1 MSNASVLQ
9 SVIQPRPQSPP
20 PMLRPL
26 AQGPT
31 LLDEEVIGNDPDD
44 LDALLSVLVENAPV
58 AMAMFDRH
66 MHYLLA
72 NRQWIVDFGLQE
84 AVPLLGR
91 SQFEVFPHLHSG
103 WRSVYDRALQGHV
116 VRSEQDITE
125 GPDGQPMIFR
135 WEVRPWR
142 RQRDADVG
150 GVMVTC
156 EKFTPVRL
164 PAEVEPQPSVESEL
178 SATAAPV
185 RTMVESYLQCDL
197 PVLLVDVDGVIQQA
211 NDAAMKLAL
220 ARGIRPGVTHVWEA
234 FGTEQDA
241 AQLRVETITAVA
253 QALGSEGQAPSSV
266 VVRDPLNRPG
276 KKMHWAT
283 SCMDGLDHETG
294 VMFLGV
300 TVDVPP
306 PQPASAAAPAV
317 NLHVS
322 TAAMEAAFQLEKRQL
337 EEQIAA
343 SAKEVRLLQDME
355 QAFKRR
361 ELRQREVLDT
371 MPCGLL
377 VLDERGRPIFQNA
390 HVRDL
395 FGRELKPGD
404 SIEDW
409 LTQACRN
416 EAHRD
421 EVATIWRESV
431 WRRQLT
437 RVVSLSTADGLLKD
451 FEFRP
456 APLPSHGLL
465 VTIHDVTESCRLEE
479 MLRSTE
485 AKFRSLLH
493 DAPGA
498 VLLTDPTGTI
508 FDANAA
514 AERLLGRP
522 RSELRRTS
530 IDDWLDHDSVQA
542 RRRELRQL
550 SANNASR
557 PPISIALSDGDQAC
571 SMKLACICDGE
582 GRVHSVVHFI
592 ESAPV
597 PTVQPIAVA
606 SPAPVAPELPKPEST
621 QLVRRQVTLLR
632 ATSQGRI
639 IDWSDEAME
648 IFGWTAAEAR
658 QRSLHQLFRPSDAT
672 GFYFDLQNLLAQ
684 PDASVEWVSYGK
696 EGRSAAQTFH
706 LQQLANEQIEVAV
719 TRDVAEP
726 TGASEIKLTI
736 AGEGSPRWQLADLD
750 RERLLLT
757 ETHHRIQNHLQLISS
772 MLNLQ
777 GNSLESGDAR
787 QVLRSSQNRVRAISA
802 LHQHLYQL
810 ALDPEVP
817 FGQFVEDL
825 VKRLRDCYDR
835 PASQVEVQVQVD
847 DCRLREEWVLPVA
860 LILNEAVS
868 NALKHGF
875 PDGRRGR
882 LSISVSTTGAEGQ
895 VLVQDDGVGLPEGF
909 DEGDNVGLGL
919 KVIGVFADQM
929 NSSVN
934 LKNMAD
940 SGVVFDLRFPITC
953 VNN

>member
-1 MSNASVLQ
+1 MSNASVLH
-9 SVIQPRPQSPP
+9 SVIHPRPPAPP
-20 PMLRPL
+20 PTVKALG
-26 AQGPT
+26 QGPT
-31 LLDEEVIGNDPDD
+31 LLDDEVVGNDPDSMN
-44 LDALLSVLVENAPV
+44 ALLNVLVENAPV

-84 AVPLLGR
+84 SVPLLGR
-91 SQFEVFPHLHSG
+91 SQFEVFPQLHAG

-125 GPDGQPMIFR
+125 GPDGQPMVFR

-142 RQRDADVG
+142 RQHDADVG

-164 PAEVEPQPSVESEL
+164 PEGEAAATGEPAIAPTVVP
-178 SATAAPV
+178 AAMS
-185 RTMVESYLQCDL
+185 MVDAYLKSDL
-197 PVLLVDVDGVIQQA
+197 PVLVVDVDGVIQQA
-211 NDAAMKLAL
+211 NDAAMNLAL
-220 ARGIRPGVTHVWEA
+220 ARGMRTGSTHVWEA
-234 FGTEQDA
+234 FGPDQDA
-241 AQLRVETITAVA
+241 ARLRNDTIMAVA
-253 QALGSEGQAPSSV
+253 QALGSEGQAPSSI

-276 KKMHWAT
+276 KLMNWAAT
-283 SCMDGLDHETG
+283 RMDGTEHETA
-294 VMFLGV
+294 VMLIGL
-300 TVDVPP
+300 TIDAPP
-306 PQPASAAAPAV
+306 PAATQPAAPAV
-317 NLHVS
+317 NLHTS
-322 TAAMEAAFQLEKRQL
+322 TAALEAAHQLEKRQL

-361 ELRQREVLDT
+361 ELRQREVMDT

-404 SIEDW
+404 SVEDW

-416 EAHRD
+416 DAHRE

-431 WRRQLT
+431 WRRQIT

-485 AKFRSLLH
+485 AKFRALLH

-498 VLLTDPTGTI
+498 VLLTDPTGAV
-508 FDANAA
+508 FEANAA

-522 RSELRRTS
+522 KSELRRTS
-530 IDDWLDHDSVQA
+530 IDDWLEHESVQA
-542 RRRELRQL
+542 RLRELKQL
-550 SANNASR
+550 ASTNGTR
-557 PPISIALSDGDQAC
+557 APISIDLRDKDQPCALKMAR
-571 SMKLACICDGE
+571 ITDGE
-582 GRVHSVVHFI
+582 GRLHSIVHFI
-592 ESAPV
+592 DLPVAATSPSAP
-597 PTVQPIAVA
+597 A
-606 SPAPVAPELPKPEST
+606 APVVVAEPVAAAITTEPQQIPI
-621 QLVRRQVTLLR
+621 LR
-632 ATSQGRI
+632 ASAQGRI
-639 IDWSDEAME
+639 TEWSADAEV
-648 IFGWTAAEAR
+648 IFGWSSDEVR

-672 GFYFDLQNLLAQ
+672 GFYFDLQNLLTSG
-684 PDASVEWVSYGK
+684 DATVEWVGYDKS
-696 EGRSAAQTFH
+696 GRGAVQRYEIH
-706 LQQLANEQIEVAV
+706 RWPDGQIEFAVIREVAID
-719 TRDVAEP
+719 THGGPAIALNVASP
-726 TGASEIKLTI
+726 SGAHWEV
-736 AGEGSPRWQLADLD
+736 ADLD

-777 GNSLESGDAR
+777 GNSLDNADAR
-787 QVLRSSQNRVRAISA
+787 QVLKSSQNRVRAIAA

-810 ALDPEVP
+810 ALDPHLP
-817 FGQFVEDL
+817 FRQFVDDL
-825 VKRLRDCYDR
+825 VSRLRDCYDR
-835 PASQVEVQVQVD
+835 PASQVEVKVD
-847 DCRLREEWVLPVA
+847 VDEGRLREEWVLPVA

-875 PDGRRGR
+875 QDGRQGR
-882 LSISVSTTGAEGQ
+882 ISITLRTTGSEGQ
-895 VLVQDDGVGLPEGF
+895 LRIQDDGAGLPEGF
-909 DEGDNVGLGL
+909 SESDSVGLGL
-919 KVIGVFADQM
+919 KVIGVFSDQM
-929 NSSVN
+929 NSYSS
-934 LKNMAD
+934 LKNMAG